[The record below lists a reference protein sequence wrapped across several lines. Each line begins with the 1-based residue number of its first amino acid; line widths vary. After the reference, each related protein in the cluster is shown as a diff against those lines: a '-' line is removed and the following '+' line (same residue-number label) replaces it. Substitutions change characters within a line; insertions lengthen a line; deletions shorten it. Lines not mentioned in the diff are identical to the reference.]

1 MKNERKIIV
10 ALILLII
17 AVGGVRWVYLARTMP
32 EARIP
37 DVKPVAQ
44 EIKVSESEII
54 PLETY
59 VSYPSANEYAYP
71 FRYMRYLLTAP
82 YVTNATI
89 FFEASSEGKENQYL
103 VKAVG
108 ELSYVLGYKKK
119 NITTRSLDTFRKM
132 LLQAKVLGKVSSPV
146 IYLKTPNLGGKVTRI
161 IVAPGVI
168 ILEAANYE
176 DIVTLSQILGQ
187 VVVG

>member
-1 MKNERKIIV
+1 
-10 ALILLII
+10 
-17 AVGGVRWVYLARTMP
+17 
-32 EARIP
+32 
-37 DVKPVAQ
+37 
-44 EIKVSESEII
+44 
-54 PLETY
+54 
-59 VSYPSANEYAYP
+59 
-71 FRYMRYLLTAP
+71 MRYLLTAP

-89 FFEASSEGKENQYL
+89 FFEASSDGKETQYL

-108 ELSYVLGYKKK
+108 ELSYELGYKKK

-132 LLQAKVLGKVSSPV
+132 LLQAKILGKVSSPV

-176 DIVTLSQILGQ
+176 DIVILSQLLGQ

>member
-1 MKNERKIIV
+1 MKNETKIIV

-17 AVGGVRWVYLARTMP
+17 AIGGVRWVYLARTMP

-37 DVKPVAQ
+37 DVKPVVQ
-44 EIKVSESEII
+44 EVKISESTTI
-54 PLETY
+54 PIETY
-59 VSYPSANEYAYP
+59 VNYPSQSEYADP
-71 FRYMRYLLTAP
+71 FRYIRYLFTAS
-82 YVTNATI
+82 YVSNATI
-89 FFEASSEGKENQYL
+89 FFEASSEGKENQQL

-108 ELSYVLGYKKK
+108 ELSYTLGYKKK
-119 NITTRSLDTFRKM
+119 NITTRQLDTFRKM
-132 LLQAKVLGKVSSPV
+132 LLQAKVLGQVSSPV

-176 DIVTLSQILGQ
+176 DIVTLSQLLGQ
-187 VVVG
+187 VVLG

>member
-1 MKNERKIIV
+1 MKKETKIII
-10 ALILLII
+10 ALIMLII
-17 AVGGVRWVYLARTMP
+17 AIGSVRWVYLARTMP

-37 DVKPVAQ
+37 DVKPVVQ
-44 EIKVSESEII
+44 EVKVSENKTISIES
-54 PLETY
+54 Y
-59 VSYPSANEYAYP
+59 VNYPSENEYADP
-71 FRYMRYLLTAP
+71 FRYIRYLLTAP

-89 FFEASSEGKENQYL
+89 FFEASSEGRENQYL

-119 NITTRSLDTFRKM
+119 NITTRPLDTFRKM
-132 LLQAKVLGKVSSPV
+132 LLQVKVIGQVSSPV

-176 DIVTLSQILGQ
+176 DIVILSKLLGQ